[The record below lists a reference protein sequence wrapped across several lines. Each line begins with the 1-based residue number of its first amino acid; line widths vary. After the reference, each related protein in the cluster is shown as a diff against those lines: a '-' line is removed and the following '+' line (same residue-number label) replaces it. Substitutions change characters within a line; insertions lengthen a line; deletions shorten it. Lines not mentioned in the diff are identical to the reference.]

1 MSVNRVLAAAALG
14 ATALALG
21 FAAAATDSPE
31 AAVAGGITG
40 GAAAAV
46 AVHALA
52 AGRALDRR
60 AGSLAEERRRLSRE
74 VDLLS
79 GMLAEEAARA
89 RAWSGGPPAPPAP
102 PVGSGWVH
110 DAASGLLVEEIL
122 PVLLSQR
129 LAAARRH
136 LEPMSVVV
144 FQVDGFQDA
153 QGDARD
159 QSVGVLGDV
168 VRHTLRESDLAFRF
182 AGAMA
187 IAILEDTAESGALW
201 AAERVRGALHA
212 SPLADTLTVS
222 AGIASYPTHALE
234 AAELVER
241 AVGALSAA
249 REHGPDRVVIAPT
262 D

>member
-1 MSVNRVLAAAALG
+1 MNPRRAVG
-14 ATALALG
+14 ATALGAASLALGVVAAISGSATAALAGGLVG
-21 FAAAATDSPE
+21 FAAA
-31 AAVAGGITG
+31 G
-40 GAAAAV
+40 V

-52 AGRALDRR
+52 AGRALDHR
-60 AGSLAEERRRLSRE
+60 AGTLAEDRRRLSRE

-79 GMLAEEAARA
+79 GMLAEEAARS
-89 RAWSGGPPAPPAP
+89 RAVAAGGTAPSPPP
-102 PVGSGWVH
+102 GGWVQ

-122 PVLLSQR
+122 PVMLSQR

-144 FQVDGFQDA
+144 FQVDGFADA
-153 QGDARD
+153 EGDARD
-159 QSVGVLGDV
+159 QSLGVLGDIV
-168 VRHTLRESDLAFRF
+168 LHTLRESDLAFRF
-182 AGAMA
+182 MGAMA

-212 SPLADTLTVS
+212 GPLADTLTVS

-234 AAELVER
+234 AAELVQR

-262 D
+262 E

>member
-1 MSVNRVLAAAALG
+1 MNAPRTAAAVVLGAVAIALGIVAAVSAAPEAAVGSGLAGAAAAL
-14 ATALALG
+14 L
-21 FAAAATDSPE
+21 
-31 AAVAGGITG
+31 
-40 GAAAAV
+40 

-52 AGRALDRR
+52 AGRALDER
-60 AGSLAEERRRLSRE
+60 AGTLAEERRRLSRE
-74 VDLLS
+74 VDLLA
-79 GMLAEEAARA
+79 GMLAEETTRA
-89 RAWSGGPPAPPAP
+89 RASAAGPAAPPAT
-102 PVGSGWVH
+102 SGWVH
-110 DAASGLLVEEIL
+110 DPGSGLLVEEIL
-122 PVLLSQR
+122 PVILSQR

-153 QGDARD
+153 EGDARE

-168 VRHTLRESDLAFRF
+168 VRQTLRESDLAFRF
-182 AGAMA
+182 TGAMA

-212 SPLADTLTVS
+212 SALADTLTVS
-222 AGIASYPTHALE
+222 AGIASYPTHALD
-234 AAELVER
+234 ATELVER

>member
-1 MSVNRVLAAAALG
+1 MSVHRGIVAAALG
-14 ATALALG
+14 LAALALG
-21 FAAAATDSPE
+21 FGGAAWGSAQ
-31 AAVAGGITG
+31 AAVAAGIAG
-40 GAAAAV
+40 AAAAAV
-46 AVHALA
+46 AVRALA

-60 AGSLAEERRRLSRE
+60 AGALAEERRRLSRE
-74 VDLLS
+74 VDLLA

-89 RAWSGGPPAPPAP
+89 RAAAGAPPAP
-102 PVGSGWVH
+102 PSTGGWVH
-110 DAASGLLVEEIL
+110 DTASGLLVEEIL
-122 PVLLSQR
+122 PVMLSQR

-144 FQVDGFQDA
+144 FQADGFHDA
-153 QGDARD
+153 EGDARE
-159 QSVGVLGDV
+159 QSLGVLGDV

-182 AGAMA
+182 AGSMA
-187 IAILEDTAESGALW
+187 IAILDDTAESGALW

-212 SPLADTLTVS
+212 SPLADALTVS